1 MLLVALQDLCTSQLA
16 LISHQAKPNNKSIIM
31 KMRNS
36 IIVKIILGLCGLLI
50 LIPGA
55 MALFAPETF
64 TGRNGIDIAGNVAL
78 FNDYRS
84 LGAMM
89 MISGVVMILG
99 IIHARMTFTSVVFA
113 IGMHLSLSIGRLLSI
128 GIDGLPPK
136 GMIAAAVVEGILGL
150 LAVFVL
156 VKFKDNKEQ

>member
-1 MLLVALQDLCTSQLA
+1 
-16 LISHQAKPNNKSIIM
+16 M
-31 KMRNS
+31 KVRNS

-64 TGRNGIDIAGNVAL
+64 TGRNGIDMAGNIAL

-89 MISGVVMILG
+89 MISGIIMILG
-99 IIHARMTFTSVVFA
+99 IIHSRMAFTSVVLA
-113 IGMHLSLSIGRLLSI
+113 IGMHLSLSVGRLLSI
-128 GIDGLPPK
+128 GIDGMPPK
-136 GMIAAAVVEGILGL
+136 GMIAAAVVEGLLGL

-156 VKFKDNKEQ
+156 VKFKDNNEE